1 MFSKVAKY
9 MNKVI
14 SYPSYLASAASMVGM
29 VFVVVAVVVDVIM
42 RYFFNSPIYGLWD
55 LCALA
60 FVLIVWGP
68 MAMGASKGSHV
79 AMTFLVDKLPR
90 LPRLGLEVVVNL
102 VTAGILGIV
111 SWRLV
116 LHGIVFGETK
126 VVTGILRIAYEPFVY
141 FAAFSCA
148 VMALVFL
155 ARVPEILGKMRK
167 EPEAAGEIHK
177 EPEAA
182 EKMEKMK
189 GSGA

>member
-1 MFSKVAKY
+1 
-9 MNKVI
+9 
-14 SYPSYLASAASMVGM
+14 
-29 VFVVVAVVVDVIM
+29 M

-60 FVLIVWGP
+60 FAIIVWGP

-90 LPRLGLEVVVNL
+90 LPRLGLELVVNL

-116 LHGIVFGETK
+116 LHGIEFGESQ
-126 VVTGILRIAYEPFVY
+126 VVTGILRIAYEPFVF

-155 ARVPEILGKMRK
+155 ARVPESVGKIRK
-167 EPEAAGEIHK
+167 EPETAGKIQK
-177 EPEAA
+177 EPETAG
-182 EKMEKMK
+182 KMEKIK
-189 GSGA
+189 GSSA